1 MKAPSSSDAPALRV
15 AFSIAALVVSSAV
28 AGCARDKRSASEARL
43 EKFEVTLELPPEP
56 GKPAQAPPEA
66 ALEPFRVWVNQET
79 PRQKKNPEWV
89 TIPAKEG
96 KVLEMAPDGN
106 WWCLVNPVKVFGKID
121 EDRTIVHWTT
131 SRTLR
136 CSSDNWRT
144 SVEGLIRVGYAA
156 DGQRGEADPRAA
168 LYLKDTVAGVP
179 RTTVVVLEPLKPK

>member
-1 MKAPSSSDAPALRV
+1 VTLRV
-15 AFSIAALVVSSAV
+15 ALTIAVLLSCAV
-28 AGCARDKRSASEARL
+28 AGCEPDRRRSAEAKL

-66 ALEPFRVWVNQET
+66 ALQPFRSWVNQEV

-96 KVLEMAPDGN
+96 KVLDMAPDGH
-106 WWCLVNPVKVFGKID
+106 WSCIVNPVKVFGKID
-121 EDRTIVHWTT
+121 EDRTVVHWTT

-144 SVEGLIRVGYAA
+144 SIEGLIRVGYAP
-156 DGQRGEADPRAA
+156 DGQRGEADPRTA
-168 LYLKDTVAGVP
+168 LYLKDIVAGIP
-179 RTTVVVLEPLKPK
+179 RTTAVVLEPLKPK